1 MITPRRTRLLRA
13 PDLSGFRSHLVEL
26 ARDLGPAAA
35 ADAFVLVPTRA
46 AGEQLRRT
54 LEDRLLTP
62 QAGTLFLP
70 HIGTRGDLYELLSSR
85 LERPPRSLTGFE
97 REALLNAVAREAE
110 DAGVPPP
117 FHVRPAIVAEMLGLY
132 DLIRRLHRTVDDFDR
147 LLSGELEPAAESD
160 RGAAQLLEQT
170 RFLVAAFRGY
180 EARLLEGGGRDEH
193 AMRLDLVATASPRP
207 LRRIAIAVG
216 DRLSDPDGLWPADVA
231 LLTSIPGLEHID
243 LLSTDGVLAAGY
255 LDRLCLA
262 FVGIEETP
270 SVDPAAWPVLVVPPS
285 VFPQHSVVLAHRDR
299 EEELEGV
306 ARRLKADRRAGRRVR
321 LDRSALVV
329 SRPLP
334 YLYLARDV
342 FAGAGVPFE
351 ALDTLPLAAE
361 PYAAALDLVLE
372 FVVTGFTRRAT
383 TALLRSP
390 HFRFLAGEAEIGR
403 GAVSALDAA
412 LAEVRYLGGLDR
424 LSAVVDEW
432 ASAGQ
437 AAFAKAAAGQEQR
450 EQRRQHAAL
459 PAGRTAIELASSLAT
474 LTENRP
480 LIEHLEVLRSFLDRH
495 DSTSAL
501 RASTSALRASTS
513 ALRATVDKTVD
524 KTADKSADK
533 LAIDE
538 RRARAR
544 AGVLSALT
552 GLTEA
557 YRRHDPGASGTVH
570 DVSPAIRRWLG
581 AQTFATRSGEAG
593 LQILDAQAAR
603 FGEFDDVQLMGLV
616 EGEWPERPRRNV
628 FYPQSLLAQLEPARP
643 ERVEIHQERDLLRA
657 ARASFRD
664 LVTLARSR
672 TRISTFAL
680 EADAV
685 VEPSVFVDDV
695 AGFGLATEAAVDAAD
710 ARVFVHEWLTDSPLR
725 QGFGGPGTSTGG
737 SPPLVPD
744 VTARWA
750 MVRLSGVD
758 RDPSRFQGQAGEWT
772 LPRVSVSRLERY
784 LKCPF
789 QFYVSNVLQI
799 EEEPE
804 DEDTRSPL
812 DRGRFLHELFETFFH
827 EWQARG
833 NGRITPDTIEEAQAL
848 FVEVCGPA
856 LASLPA
862 SEAALER
869 ARLFGSAVGPGIAS
883 RVFAME
889 AERGVD
895 IRERLMEY
903 ELDGEFTFAG
913 EDGTAR
919 TVPLRAKID
928 RVDLLEDGTFRLIDY
943 KTKYVPDLKTALQ
956 LPIYS
961 ACVRTR
967 LSREHGR
974 DMPASE
980 AMYLS
985 FEGRRG
991 VVALERKGK
1000 SFGELVTEA
1009 EHRLVGALNDIAAGS
1024 FPPRPETKSLCTMC
1038 AFVTVCRTPGG
1049 LGNADSSAI
1058 ADAKAEA
1065 LDAKA
1070 EPEADNG

>member
-13 PDLSGFRSHLVEL
+13 PDLAGFRSHLVEL
-26 ARDLGPAAA
+26 ARGLGPAAA

-54 LEDRLLTP
+54 LEDLLLTP
-62 QAGTLFLP
+62 QAGALCLP
-70 HIGTRGDLYELLSSR
+70 HIGTRGDLYDVLWSR
-85 LERPPRSLTGFE
+85 FEGHPRSLTGFE
-97 REALLNAVAREAE
+97 REALLSAAAREAE
-110 DAGVPPP
+110 EAGVPAP
-117 FHVRPAIVAEMLGLY
+117 FHVRPALVAEMLGLY

-147 LLSGELEPAAESD
+147 LLSGELEPAAASD
-160 RGAAQLLEQT
+160 QGAAQLLEQT

-180 EARLLEGGGRDEH
+180 EARLLEGGGQDEH

-207 LRRIAIAVG
+207 LRRIVIAVG
-216 DRLSDPDGLWPADVA
+216 DRLSDPAGLWPADVA

-243 LLSTDGVLAAGY
+243 LVSTDGVLEAGY
-255 LDRLCLA
+255 LDRLRLA

-270 SVDPAAWPVLVVPPS
+270 SVDPAAWPVLVVPLS
-285 VFPQHSVVLAHRDR
+285 VLHQQSVVLAHRDR

-306 ARRLKADRRAGRRVR
+306 ARRLKADRRAGRPVR

-334 YLYLARDV
+334 YLYLARNV
-342 FAGAGVPFE
+342 FSGAGVPFE

-372 FVVTGFTRRAT
+372 FVATGFTRRAT

-390 HFRFLAGEAEIGR
+390 HFRFLAGEVEIGR
-403 GAVSALDAA
+403 AAVSALDAA
-412 LAEVRYLGGLDR
+412 LAVVRYLGGLDR
-424 LSAVVDEW
+424 LSAVVDAW

-437 AAFAKAAAGQEQR
+437 EPR
-450 EQRRQHAAL
+450 EQRRTHAAL
-459 PAGRTAIELASSLAT
+459 PAGRIAIELASSLAT

-480 LIEHLEVLRSFLDRH
+480 LTEHLEVLRSFLDRH
-495 DSTSAL
+495 DRPAL
-501 RASTSALRASTS
+501 AQGA
-513 ALRATVDKTVD
+513 
-524 KTADKSADK
+524 SADK
-533 LAIDE
+533 LEIDE
-538 RRARAR
+538 RRQRVR

-552 GLTEA
+552 GLTDA

-570 DVSPAIRRWLG
+570 DVSPALRRWLG
-581 AQTFATRSGEAG
+581 AQTFAIRSGEAG
-593 LQILDAQAAR
+593 LRILDAQAAR

-664 LVTLARSR
+664 LLTLARSR
-672 TRISTFAL
+672 TRLSTFAL

-685 VEPSVFVDDV
+685 VEPSVFVEDV
-695 AGFGLATEAAVDAAD
+695 AGFGLATEAAVDHAG
-710 ARVFVHEWLTDSPLR
+710 ARVFVHEWLTDKPEGLSPHATDTRNGVSLHH
-725 QGFGGPGTSTGG
+725 G
-737 SPPLVPD
+737 LPD

-758 RDPSRFQGQAGEWT
+758 RDPSRFRGQAGEWT

-804 DEDTRSPL
+804 DQDTRSPL

-827 EWQARG
+827 DWQARG

-848 FVEVCGPA
+848 FAEVCGPA

-869 ARLFGSAVGPGIAS
+869 ARLFGSALSPGIAS
-883 RVFAME
+883 RVFSME

-913 EDGTAR
+913 ADGTAR

-1000 SFGELVTEA
+1000 PFGELVTEA
-1009 EHRLVGALNDIAAGS
+1009 EHRLVGSLNDIAAGS
-1024 FPPRPETKSLCTMC
+1024 FPPRPETKSLCTIC

-1049 LGNADSSAI
+1049 LDSSDLSVEAPG
-1058 ADAKAEA
+1058 AK
-1065 LDAKA
+1065 
-1070 EPEADNG
+1070 ADNG